1 MSTVPGTLARSP
13 ICLSPYFFAVAGRTA
28 SAFWSENGV
37 IDSSVKPRFSSNA
50 FALRYASC
58 LLDGR
63 LVSPASSDSATPMYS
78 GYMSR
83 LPATSARSTI
93 PELPMS
99 LFSRTRKPC
108 ASSAWRYSSPR
119 MNCSGK
125 FFVPIV
131 MSGPD
136 GGFAVVS
143 AAEPSLPPPPQ
154 PASSAATSTRAASA
168 AVREAG
174 RISGYGRLVVRR
186 ARGGAGVGGK
196 GEAERA
202 ALARLAL
209 CPDPT
214 AVLLDDPVAHGEPD
228 PRAGVGALAVQA
240 VEGLEDLLG
249 LVGLHA
255 DPVVGHRE
263 PPRALDLAGADLH
276 LGVLAVRELDGVR
289 DQVLEHL
296 AEVAVV
302 GPDSRHLGYLDRR
315 ARLLDRAGEH
325 VEDLVH
331 DAVDRHLLAPQLAAA
346 RARVLEQAADQLA
359 RVSRGGADPVD
370 ELRRA
375 AELLPVAGL
384 EELHVHRDR
393 GERRL

>member
-1 MSTVPGTLARSP
+1 MSTVPGSFARSP
-13 ICLSPYFFAVAGRTA
+13 ICLSPSRFAVEGSTA

-37 IDSSVKPRFSSNA
+37 MASRVKPRFSSNR

-58 LLDGR
+58 RLEGR
-63 LVSPASSDSATPMYS
+63 FVSPARSERATPMYS

-93 PELPMS
+93 SELPMS
-99 LFSRTRKPC
+99 LFKRTRKPC

-136 GGFAVVS
+136 GGFAVVA
-143 AAEPSLPPPPQ
+143 AAELSLPPPPQ
-154 PASSAATSTRAASA
+154 PPTSAAMSTRAASA

-186 ARGGAGVGGK
+186 ARGGAGVGGN

-202 ALARLAL
+202 PLARLAL
-209 CPDPT
+209 CPDPP
-214 AVLLDDPVAHGEPD
+214 AVLLDDPVAHREPD
-228 PRAGVGALAVQA
+228 PRAGVGALPVQA

-249 LVGLHA
+249 LVGLHT
-255 DPVVGHRE
+255 DPVVGHGE

-276 LGVLAVRELDGVR
+276 LRVLAVCELDGVR

-302 GPDSRHLGYLDRR
+302 GPDGRHLGDLDRR
-315 ARLLDRAGEH
+315 ARLLDRPGEH
-325 VEDLVH
+325 VQHLVD

-359 RVSRGGADPVD
+359 RVSRGGADSVD

-375 AELLPVAGL
+375 A
-384 EELHVHRDR
+384 
-393 GERRL
+393 